1 MAYDPF
7 DRGPFPVGVRSARF
21 EDAARA
27 GRVLELE
34 IWYPAAEAHAGEDR
48 ADGTRDVYR
57 VTRWFPAATQDAVRD
72 ARVHAGPFPLLAF
85 SHGWGGH
92 RRQSTFLCTHL
103 ASHGFVVAAV
113 DHTGNTVVDLMSG
126 AARDRGSVSARAAI
140 ETRPPDLAFALDRV
154 LDGAAGDLAR
164 SVAREQIGAFGHS
177 YGGWTA
183 LALAGV
189 DARVDA
195 VVALAPAGG
204 SSPFADVEALR
215 PALEG
220 AARRSVPTLL
230 VVADCDAVRPLGG
243 MYEIFASLAGQK
255 RMVVLTDVDHF
266 HFLDAAA
273 NVHALMRRAAFSPFD
288 RIAAAMRPMEEL
300 VPERYVHAAVSGL
313 AVAHFQAALT
323 GSRDAGRFLA
333 ADLAGALASRGARAR
348 VVGGDAGAEP

>member
-7 DRGPFPVGVRSARF
+7 ERGPFPVGVRSARL
-21 EDAARA
+21 EDAVRA

-57 VTRWFPAATQDAVRD
+57 VTRWFPAASQDAVRD
-72 ARVHAGPFPLLAF
+72 ARVHDGTFPLLAF

-126 AARDRGSVSARAAI
+126 AARDRGSASARAAI
-140 ETRPPDLAFALDRV
+140 EARPRDLAFTVDRV
-154 LDGAAGDLAR
+154 LDGTAGDLAR
-164 SVAREQIGAFGHS
+164 SVAGEGIGAFGHS

-183 LALAGV
+183 LALAGA
-189 DARVDA
+189 DPRVAA
-195 VVALAPAGG
+195 VVALTPAGG
-204 SSPFADVEALR
+204 SSPFGDAEALR
-215 PALEG
+215 PALGG
-220 AARRSVPTLL
+220 AARRPVPTLL
-230 VVADCDAVRPLGG
+230 VVAECDAVLPLAGVN
-243 MYEIFASLAGQK
+243 EIFASLAGQK

-273 NVHALMRRAAFSPFD
+273 NVHALMRRGAFSPFD
-288 RIAAAMRPMEEL
+288 RIAAAMRPMEDL
-300 VPERYVHAAVSGL
+300 VPERYVHDAVSGL
-313 AVAHFQAALT
+313 AAAHFQAALM
-323 GSRDAGRFLA
+323 GSRDADRFLA
-333 ADLAGALASRGARAR
+333 GDLAGVLAGRGAHAR
-348 VVGGDAGAEP
+348 VVGGDAETGP